1 MSRHGYVMGTLAE
14 MLGGNAP
21 APHALFL
28 DLGDCRVEV
37 RSNSKPL
44 LAELD
49 AYFGG
54 FVTQAGPVQVTL
66 TALEGPAP
74 AIPLELIAKEP
85 DPGKARIKE
94 EYADVPGGR
103 LVRKTLTGM
112 VFLFGHGLNLAL
124 GPCLANANQ
133 VVNFINNR
141 YIEYKLHQGCLL
153 GHAAAVAHLMADPTG
168 GRLRG
173 LALCGFSGAGKSTL
187 AMHVM
192 SRGALFVS
200 NDRLLAE
207 PAPAP
212 SGQANAGGA
221 ALRMCGVPKLPRIN
235 PGTALNNPNL
245 AGVVPSEDRERFLEL
260 DADELW
266 QLEHKYDVFLDN
278 CFGEGRFVL
287 QAPMHGLVVLNWRR
301 GGGDTSIR
309 FVKMAERPDLLPAF
323 MKAAGL
329 FCLPQNGDDA
339 KTDPAGTDPAKTNP
353 AWRDP
358 GEAAYAELLSRCDVV
373 EISGG
378 VDFERAA
385 DFCIEYL
392 VHG

>member
-1 MSRHGYVMGTLAE
+1 MSRHGYVMGTLAG
-14 MLGGNAP
+14 MLGGDAP
-21 APHALFL
+21 APHALYL
-28 DLGDCRVEV
+28 DLGDCRMEV
-37 RSNSKPL
+37 RSNSAEL
-44 LAELD
+44 LQALD

-54 FVTQAGPVQVTL
+54 FVAAPGPVEVTL
-66 TALEGPAP
+66 SALEGPAP
-74 AIPLELIAKEP
+74 KVPLELAVKEP
-85 DPGKARIKE
+85 DPGKTKVKE
-94 EYADVPGGR
+94 EYADLPGGR
-103 LVRKTLTGM
+103 LVRKALTGM
-112 VFLFGHGLNLAL
+112 VFLFGNGLNLAL
-124 GPCLANANQ
+124 GPCLQNANQ

-141 YIEYKLHQGCLL
+141 YIEHKLRQGCLL
-153 GHAAAVAHLMADPTG
+153 GHAAAVAHLMADPAG

-200 NDRLLAE
+200 NDRLLVR
-207 PAPAP
+207 PAQAV
-212 SGQANAGGA
+212 GQGNGQGIARSAAQEAAG
-221 ALRMCGVPKLPRIN
+221 LRMFGVPKLPRIN
-235 PGTALNNPNL
+235 PGTALNNPHL
-245 AGVVPSEDRERFLEL
+245 AAVVPQEDRERFQDLP
-260 DADELW
+260 DDELW
-266 QLEHKYDVFLDN
+266 ELEHKYDVFLDA

-301 GGGDTSIR
+301 GGGETSIR
-309 FVKMAERPDLLPAF
+309 FVKAAQRPDLLPAF

-329 FCLPQNGDDA
+329 FSLPREGEA
-339 KTDPAGTDPAKTNP
+339 

-358 GEAAYAELLSRCDVV
+358 DQSAYAELLSGCDVV

-378 VDFERAA
+378 VDFDRAA

>member
-14 MLGGNAP
+14 MLGGTAP
-21 APHALFL
+21 APHTLYL
-28 DLGDCRVEV
+28 DLGDCRLEV
-37 RSNSKPL
+37 RSNSEAL

-54 FVTQAGPVQVTL
+54 FVAQGGPADVSL
-66 TALEGPAP
+66 TALEGPTP
-74 AIPLELIAKEP
+74 AVPLELTAKAPE
-85 DPGKARIKE
+85 PGKTRVKE
-94 EYADVPGGR
+94 EFTDVPGGR

-112 VFLFGHGLNLAL
+112 VFLFGHGSNLAL
-124 GPCLANANQ
+124 GPCLKNANQ

-141 YIEYKLHQGCLL
+141 YIEYKLHQGFLL
-153 GHAAAVAHLMADPTG
+153 GHAAALAHLMADGSG

-200 NDRLLAE
+200 NDRLLVSSD
-207 PAPAP
+207 
-212 SGQANAGGA
+212 SGTG
-221 ALRMCGVPKLPRIN
+221 LRMSGVPKLPRIN
-235 PGTALNNPNL
+235 PGTALNNPDL
-245 AGVVPSEDRERFLEL
+245 AGVLSEEDRQRFQDL
-260 DADELW
+260 DADDLW
-266 QLEHKYDVFLDN
+266 HLEHKYDVFLDK
-278 CFGEGRFVL
+278 CFGEGRFLL

-301 GGGDTSIR
+301 GAGDTSIR
-309 FVKMAERPDLLPAF
+309 FVKATERPDLLPAF

-329 FCLPQNGDDA
+329 FSLPANGDA
-339 KTDPAGTDPAKTNP
+339 

-358 GEAAYAELLSRCDVV
+358 EASEYAAALSRCDLV

>member
-1 MSRHGYVMGTLAE
+1 MSRHGYVMSTLAE
-14 MLGGNAP
+14 MLGASAP
-21 APHALFL
+21 APHALHL
-28 DLGDCRVEV
+28 DLGDCRIMV
-37 RSNSKPL
+37 RSNSEAL
-44 LAELD
+44 LRELD

-54 FVTQAGPVQVTL
+54 FVCQSGPADVAI
-66 TALEGPAP
+66 TALEGPP
-74 AIPLELIAKEP
+74 PDIPLELVAKEP
-85 DPGKARIKE
+85 DPGKTRVKE

-112 VFLFGHGLNLAL
+112 IFLFGQGSNLAL
-124 GPCLANANQ
+124 GPCLENSNQ

-141 YIEYKLHQGCLL
+141 YIEHKLHQGCLL
-153 GHAAAVAHLMADPTG
+153 GHAAAVAHLMSDSGG

-200 NDRLLAE
+200 NDRLLVECDA
-207 PAPAP
+207 
-212 SGQANAGGA
+212 SVGCCG
-221 ALRMCGVPKLPRIN
+221 LRMSGVPKLPRIN
-235 PGTALNNPNL
+235 PGTALNNPDL
-245 AGVVPSEDRERFLEL
+245 LDVVPAHDRQRFLGLE
-260 DADELW
+260 ADDLW
-266 QLEHKYDVFLDN
+266 HLEHKYDVFLDQ

-287 QAPMHGLVVLNWRR
+287 QAPMHGLVVLNWKR
-301 GGGDTSIR
+301 GAGDTFIR
-309 FVKMAERPDLLPAF
+309 FVKAADRPDLLPAF

-329 FCLPQNGDDA
+329 FSLPVNGDIS
-339 KTDPAGTDPAKTNP
+339 
-353 AWRDP
+353 WRDP
-358 GEAAYAELLSRCDVV
+358 EPAQYAEALSRCDLIEV
-373 EISGG
+373 SGG

>member
-1 MSRHGYVMGTLAE
+1 MSRHTYVMSALAE
-14 MLGGNAP
+14 MLGGGAP
-21 APHALFL
+21 APHSLFL
-28 DLGDCRVEV
+28 DLGDCRMEV
-37 RSNSKPL
+37 RSNSAAL
-44 LAELD
+44 LQALD

-54 FVTQAGPVQVTL
+54 FVAASGPAQVAV

-74 AIPLELIAKEP
+74 NVPLELAVKEP
-85 DPGKARIKE
+85 DPGKAKVKE
-94 EYADVPGGR
+94 EFADLPGGR
-103 LVRKTLTGM
+103 LVRKALTGM
-112 VFLFGHGLNLAL
+112 VFLFGKELNLAM

-141 YIEYKLHQGCLL
+141 YIEHKLRQGCLL
-153 GHAAAVAHLMADPTG
+153 GHAAAVAHLMADPAG

-200 NDRLLAE
+200 NDRLLVQ
-207 PAPAP
+207 P
-212 SGQANAGGA
+212 GQAPGHGNGRPAAQGA
-221 ALRMCGVPKLPRIN
+221 AGLRMFGIPKLPRIN
-235 PGTALNNPNL
+235 PGTALNNPHL
-245 AGVVPSEDRERFLEL
+245 AAVVPEEDRERFSDLP
-260 DADELW
+260 ADELW
-266 QLEHKYDVFLDN
+266 ELEHKYDVFLDA

-301 GGGDTSIR
+301 GGGETSIR
-309 FVKMAERPDLLPAF
+309 FVDAAERPDLLPAF

-329 FCLPQNGDDA
+329 FALPMNGDA
-339 KTDPAGTDPAKTNP
+339 

-358 GEAAYAELLSRCDVV
+358 DQSTYAELLSRCDLV
-373 EISGG
+373 EVSGG
-378 VDFERAA
+378 VDFGRAA

>member
-1 MSRHGYVMGTLAE
+1 MSRHGYVMSTLAE
-14 MLGGNAP
+14 MLGGSAP
-21 APHALFL
+21 APHSLHL
-28 DLGDCRVEV
+28 DLGDCRLEV
-37 RSNSKPL
+37 RSNSQAL

-54 FVTQAGPVQVTL
+54 FVAQPGPAQVTL

-74 AIPLELIAKEP
+74 EIPLELTAKEP
-85 DPGKARIKE
+85 EPGKARVKE

-112 VFLFGHGLNLAL
+112 VFLFGHGSNLAL

-141 YIEYKLHQGCLL
+141 YIEYKLHQGCFL
-153 GHAAAVAHLMADPTG
+153 GHAAAVAHLMADPSG

-207 PAPAP
+207 PVNT
-212 SGQANAGGA
+212 SGSSDSSGAG
-221 ALRMCGVPKLPRIN
+221 LRMCGVPKLPRIN
-235 PGTALNNPNL
+235 PGTALNNPDL
-245 AGVVPSEDRERFLEL
+245 AEVVPQQDRERFLEL

-266 QLEHKYDVFLDN
+266 QLEHKYDVFLDK

-301 GGGDTSIR
+301 GGGETSIR
-309 FVKMAERPDLLPAF
+309 FVKAAERPDLLPAF

-329 FCLPQNGDDA
+329 FSLPLSGDA
-339 KTDPAGTDPAKTNP
+339 S
-353 AWRDP
+353 WRDP
-358 GEAAYAELLSRCDVV
+358 DAAAYAGLLSRCDMI

-378 VDFERAA
+378 VDFDRAA

>member
-1 MSRHGYVMGTLAE
+1 MSRHGYVMGALAE

-37 RSNSKPL
+37 RSNSQPL

-212 SGQANAGGA
+212 NGQANAGGA

-266 QLEHKYDVFLDN
+266 QLEHKYDVFLDK

-301 GGGDTSIR
+301 GGGETSIR
-309 FVKMAERPDLLPAF
+309 FVKMAERPELLPAF

-339 KTDPAGTDPAKTNP
+339 TTQPVWTDPT
-353 AWRDP
+353 
-358 GEAAYAELLSRCDVV
+358 EAAYAELLSRCDVV

>member
-1 MSRHGYVMGTLAE
+1 MSRHGYVMATLAE
-14 MLGGNAP
+14 MLGGDAP
-21 APHALFL
+21 APHSLFL
-28 DLGDCRVEV
+28 DLGDCRIEV
-37 RSNSKPL
+37 RSNSREL
-44 LAELD
+44 LTELD

-54 FVTQAGPVQVTL
+54 FVAAPGPAEVSV
-66 TALEGPAP
+66 TALEGPP
-74 AIPLELIAKEP
+74 PSIPLDLSAKAP
-85 DPGKARIKE
+85 DPGKSKVKE

-112 VFLFGHGLNLAL
+112 VFLFGQGRNLAL
-124 GPCLANANQ
+124 GPCLKNANQ

-153 GHAAAVAHLMADPTG
+153 GHAAAVAHLMADSGG

-200 NDRLLAE
+200 NDRLLVAGDE
-207 PAPAP
+207 PVHPLCM
-212 SGQANAGGA
+212 S
-221 ALRMCGVPKLPRIN
+221 GVPKLPRIN
-235 PGTALNNPNL
+235 PGTALNNPHL
-245 AGVVPSEDRERFLEL
+245 ADVVPLADRQRFLDM
-260 DADELW
+260 DADDLW
-266 QLEHKYDVFLDN
+266 HLEHKYDVFLDK

-287 QAPMHGLVVLNWRR
+287 QAPMHGLVVLNWKR
-301 GGGDTSIR
+301 GAGETAIR
-309 FVKMAERPDLLPAF
+309 FVKAADRPDLLPAF

-329 FCLPQNGDDA
+329 FSLPRNGDGSWL
-339 KTDPAGTDPAKTNP
+339 DPEA
-353 AWRDP
+353 
-358 GEAAYAELLSRCDVV
+358 AAYAETLSRCDVV

>member
-14 MLGGNAP
+14 MLGASAP
-21 APHALFL
+21 APHSLFL
-28 DLGDCRVEV
+28 DLGDCRIEV
-37 RSNSKPL
+37 RSNSTPL

-54 FVTQAGPVQVTL
+54 FVAAPGNTDLTV

-74 AIPLELIAKEP
+74 SIPLELTTKEP
-85 DPGKARIKE
+85 DPGKSKVKE
-94 EYADVPGGR
+94 EFADVPGGR
-103 LVRKTLTGM
+103 LVRKALTGM
-112 VFLFGHGLNLAL
+112 VFLFGHGSNLAV
-124 GPCLANANQ
+124 GPCLKNSNQ
-133 VVNFINNR
+133 VINFVNNR

-153 GHAAAVAHLMADPTG
+153 GHAAAVAHLMADTAG

-200 NDRLLAE
+200 NDRLLVSADG
-207 PAPAP
+207 P
-212 SGQANAGGA
+212 G
-221 ALRMCGVPKLPRIN
+221 LRMSGVPKLPRIN
-235 PGTALNNPNL
+235 PGTALNNPDL
-245 AGVVPSEDRERFLEL
+245 AGVVPLADRQRFLDM
-260 DADELW
+260 DADDLW
-266 QLEHKYDVFLDN
+266 HLEHKYDVFLDK

-287 QAPMHGLVVLNWRR
+287 QAPMHGLVVLNWQR
-301 GGGDTSIR
+301 GGGETSIR
-309 FVKMAERPDLLPAF
+309 FVKAADRPDLLPAF
-323 MKAAGL
+323 MKPAGL
-329 FCLPQNGDDA
+329 FSLPSNGA
-339 KTDPAGTDPAKTNP
+339 K

-358 GEAAYAELLSRCDVV
+358 EPEAYAQSLARCDMI

-378 VDFERAA
+378 VDFDRAA

>member
-1 MSRHGYVMGTLAE
+1 MSRHGYVMSTLAD
-14 MLGGNAP
+14 MLGASAP
-21 APHALFL
+21 APHALNL
-28 DLGDCRVEV
+28 DLGDCRIEV
-37 RSNSKPL
+37 RSNSQAL
-44 LAELD
+44 LSELD

-54 FVTQAGPVQVTL
+54 FVTRGGGADVCI
-66 TALEGPAP
+66 TALDGPAP
-74 AIPLELIAKEP
+74 QVPLELTVKEP
-85 DPGKARIKE
+85 DPGKTKVKE

-103 LVRKTLTGM
+103 LVRKALTGM
-112 VFLFGHGLNLAL
+112 VFLFGQGRNLAF
-124 GPCLANANQ
+124 GPCLENSNQ

-153 GHAAAVAHLMADPTG
+153 GHAAAVAHLMADPGG

-200 NDRLLAE
+200 NDRLLAAPLDGAGV
-207 PAPAP
+207 PA
-212 SGQANAGGA
+212 GAG
-221 ALRMCGVPKLPRIN
+221 LRMCGVPKLPRIN
-235 PGTALNNPNL
+235 PGTALNNPHL
-245 AGVVPSEDRERFLEL
+245 AGVVPDEDRERFMGL

-266 QLEHKYDVFLDN
+266 ELEHKYDVFLDK

-287 QAPMHGLVVLNWRR
+287 QSPMHGLVVLNWRR
-301 GGGDTSIR
+301 GGGETAIR
-309 FVKMAERPDLLPAF
+309 FVKAAERPDLLPAF
-323 MKAAGL
+323 MKPAGL
-329 FCLPQNGDDA
+329 FSLPLNGDA
-339 KTDPAGTDPAKTNP
+339 

-358 GEAAYAELLSRCDVV
+358 GEAAYAGLLSRCDII

-378 VDFERAA
+378 VDFDRAA

>member
-1 MSRHGYVMGTLAE
+1 MGTLAE
-14 MLGGNAP
+14 MLGGSAP
-21 APHALFL
+21 APHSLFL

-37 RSNSKPL
+37 RSNSKEL

-54 FVTQAGPVQVTL
+54 FVALAGPVQVTL

-74 AIPLELIAKEP
+74 DIPLELQAKEP
-85 DPGKARIKE
+85 EPGKARIKE

-112 VFLFGHGLNLAL
+112 VFLFGHGMNLAL

-153 GHAAAVAHLMADPTG
+153 GHAAAVAHLMADSSG

-207 PAPAP
+207 AVGRMDGP
-212 SGQANAGGA
+212 GGA

-235 PGTALNNPNL
+235 PGTALNNPDL
-245 AGVVPSEDRERFLEL
+245 ASVVPDEDRERFQEL
-260 DADELW
+260 DPDELW
-266 QLEHKYDVFLDN
+266 QLEHKYDVFLDK

-301 GGGDTSIR
+301 GGGETSIR
-309 FVKMAERPDLLPAF
+309 FVKAQERPELLPAF

-329 FCLPQNGDDA
+329 FCLPNNGDA
-339 KTDPAGTDPAKTNP
+339 F
-353 AWRDP
+353 WRDP
-358 GEAAYAELLSRCDVV
+358 EDQAYAGLLSQCDLV
-373 EISGG
+373 EVSGG

>member
-1 MSRHGYVMGTLAE
+1 MSRHGYVMSTLAE
-14 MLGGNAP
+14 MLGGDAP
-21 APHALFL
+21 APHTLFL
-28 DLGDCRVEV
+28 DLGDCRIEV
-37 RSNSKPL
+37 RSNSEPL

-54 FVTQAGPVQVTL
+54 FVAAPGPADVCV

-74 AIPLELIAKEP
+74 SIPLDLTAKAP
-85 DPGKARIKE
+85 DPGKSKVKE
-94 EYADVPGGR
+94 EYVDVPGGR
-103 LVRKTLTGM
+103 LVRKLLTGM
-112 VFLFGHGLNLAL
+112 VFLFGHGRNLAI
-124 GPCLANANQ
+124 GPCLKNANQ

-153 GHAAAVAHLMADPTG
+153 GHAAAVAHLMADPGG

-200 NDRLLAE
+200 NDRLLV
-207 PAPAP
+207 APDETE
-212 SGQANAGGA
+212 GG
-221 ALRMCGVPKLPRIN
+221 LCMSGVPKLPRIN
-235 PGTALNNPNL
+235 PGTALNNPHL
-245 AGVVPSEDRERFLEL
+245 SEVVPVADRQRFLDL
-260 DADELW
+260 DTDDLW
-266 QLEHKYDVFLDN
+266 HLEHKYDVFLDK
-278 CFGEGRFVL
+278 CFGEGRFIL
-287 QAPMHGLVVLNWRR
+287 QAPMHGLVVLNWKR
-301 GGGDTSIR
+301 GAGESVIR
-309 FVKMAERPDLLPAF
+309 FVKAGDRPDLLPAF

-329 FCLPQNGDDA
+329 FSLA
-339 KTDPAGTDPAKTNP
+339 KNSDSLWSDP
-353 AWRDP
+353 
-358 GEAAYAELLSRCDVV
+358 ESHEYASALSRCDIV

>member
-14 MLGGNAP
+14 MLGGDAP
-21 APHALFL
+21 APLSLFL
-28 DLGDCRVEV
+28 DLGDCRIEV
-37 RSNSKPL
+37 RSNSKAL
-44 LAELD
+44 LADLD
-49 AYFGG
+49 EYFGG
-54 FVTQAGPVQVTL
+54 FVAAPGGCDVLV

-74 AIPLELIAKEP
+74 EIPLDLAAKAP
-85 DPGKARIKE
+85 DPGKSKVKE
-94 EYADVPGGR
+94 EFADVPGGR
-103 LVRKTLTGM
+103 LVRKALTGM
-112 VFLFGHGLNLAL
+112 VFLFGHGRNLAI
-124 GPCLANANQ
+124 GPCLRNSNQ

-153 GHAAAVAHLMADPTG
+153 GHAAAVAHLMADPAG

-200 NDRLLAE
+200 NDRLLV
-207 PAPAP
+207 
-212 SGQANAGGA
+212 AGDTGYG
-221 ALRMCGVPKLPRIN
+221 LCMSGVPKLPRIN
-235 PGTALNNPNL
+235 PGTALNNPDL
-245 AGVVPSEDRERFLEL
+245 ADVVPLADRQRFLDM
-260 DADELW
+260 DADDLW
-266 QLEHKYDVFLDN
+266 HLEHKYDVFLDK

-287 QAPMHGLVVLNWRR
+287 QAPMHGLVVLNWKR
-301 GGGDTSIR
+301 GGGEASIR
-309 FVKMAERPDLLPAF
+309 FVKAADRPDLLPAF

-329 FCLPQNGDDA
+329 FSLPKNGDA
-339 KTDPAGTDPAKTNP
+339 E
-353 AWRDP
+353 WRDP
-358 GEAAYAELLSRCDVV
+358 EAEAYAAVLSHCDMV

>member
-1 MSRHGYVMGTLAE
+1 MSRHGYVMGALAE

-21 APHALFL
+21 APHSLFL

-37 RSNSKPL
+37 RSNSQPL

-54 FVTQAGPVQVTL
+54 FVTQPGQVQVTL

-74 AIPLELIAKEP
+74 TIPLELNSKEP

-112 VFLFGHGLNLAL
+112 VFLFGHKLNVAL

-207 PAPAP
+207 FVDG
-212 SGQANAGGA
+212 SGGPTGAG
-221 ALRMCGVPKLPRIN
+221 LRMCGVPKLPRIN
-235 PGTALNNPNL
+235 PGTALNNPDL
-245 AGVVPSEDRERFLEL
+245 AGVVPLEDRARFLEL

-266 QLEHKYDVFLDN
+266 QLEHKYDVFLDK

-287 QAPMHGLVVLNWRR
+287 QAPMHGLLVLNWRR
-301 GGGDTSIR
+301 GGGETSIR
-309 FVKMAERPDLLPAF
+309 FVKAAERPDLLPAF

-329 FCLPQNGDDA
+329 FCLPMNSDA
-339 KTDPAGTDPAKTNP
+339 

-358 GEAAYAELLSRCDVV
+358 EDQAYAGLLSQCDLV